1 MRKFNIKI
9 LLLLSLGHMVTDIYQ
24 GALLTTL
31 PFLKENL
38 SLSYTMTG
46 VILMAANFTSSIIQ
60 PQFGFLSD
68 KKKKPLLLPLGC
80 ICAGLGLSLLGLTS
94 SSGGRFLRHFYRCC
108 RAECLGDH
116 VGSEKR
122 KRNRRTFSKYCTF

>member
-60 PQFGFLSD
+60 PLFGFLSD

-94 SSGGRFLRHFYRCC
+94 SYTCVLVLVILGISIGKVLLFSTRF
-108 RAECLGDH
+108 
-116 VGSEKR
+116 
-122 KRNRRTFSKYCTF
+122 